1 MADEVEALR
10 ESLRAHWAVLAKHG
24 RDPLEGTSWG
34 PDFDRYV
41 GLLDTLARGA
51 GTFEVPALPWT
62 SRTLVD
68 VDERCRAEGLL
79 DGPPLLGS
87 SA

>member
-1 MADEVEALR
+1 MADEVQALR
-10 ESLRAHWAVLAKHG
+10 ESLRAHWAVLAQHG
-24 RDPLEGTSWG
+24 WDPLEGTSWG

-41 GLLDTLARGA
+41 GLLDALARES

-62 SRTLVD
+62 SRTLVA
-68 VDERCRAEGLL
+68 VDERCRAERLVHGS
-79 DGPPLLGS
+79 PLLGP

>member
-1 MADEVEALR
+1 MTVEMQALR
-10 ESLRAHWAVLAKHG
+10 ESLRAHWAVLAQHG

-41 GLLDTLARGA
+41 GLLDTLAREA
-51 GTFEVPALPWT
+51 GTFKVPALPWT

-68 VDERCRAEGLL
+68 VDERCRAEDLL
-79 DGPPLLGS
+79 DGPPLLGPF
-87 SA
+87 A